1 MSRNNPIDSCRKF
14 QYQMC
19 DEVADIV
26 NHEQAKFI
34 AKGRF
39 IGRNRIID
47 LMIIRFRQANLSLSD
62 LGTDSRDTG
71 SI

>member
-1 MSRNNPIDSCRKF
+1 
-14 QYQMC
+14 MC

-26 NHEQAKFI
+26 NEEQAKFV

-47 LMIIRFRQANLSLSD
+47 LMILRFRQANLSLSD
-62 LGTDSRDTG
+62 LGTESRDTG
-71 SI
+71 TI